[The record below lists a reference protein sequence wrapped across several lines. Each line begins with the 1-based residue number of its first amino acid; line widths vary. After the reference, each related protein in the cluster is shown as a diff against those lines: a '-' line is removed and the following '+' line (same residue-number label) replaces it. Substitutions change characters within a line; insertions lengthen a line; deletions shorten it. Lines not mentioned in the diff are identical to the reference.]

1 MNKDLKCSGLYFQDH
16 ISESDSPQRNPV
28 KLVTGMTADNLAKVF
43 GEFIYQC
50 VSQMYCMIIGMV
62 ESKVDGIL
70 HGPNSMGHWVASLLE
85 FARMIE

>member
-1 MNKDLKCSGLYFQDH
+1 MNKDLKCSGLYFQDN

-28 KLVTGMTADNLAKVF
+28 KLVTGMTADNLAKV
-43 GEFIYQC
+43 C
-50 VSQMYCMIIGMV
+50 VSQRYCMIIGMV